1 MLLNCNE
8 NKIDMLIKELKK
20 DLYYVGVNDRKTHL
34 FENMWP
40 IPHGVSYN
48 SYLIKDEKTALL
60 DTVEIG
66 QSSMFIKKVL
76 SVLNGRQ
83 LDYLIVNHMEP
94 DHGGSI
100 ELIRTYF
107 PDVTIVGNKKT
118 FGMLDGYFGIT
129 ENLLQVKEGDT
140 LDLGTHT
147 LNFYM
152 APMVHWPEVMVTFD
166 SSNGVLFSADAFG
179 TFGTI
184 DGGILDTELDLVK
197 YDGEM
202 RRYYSNIV
210 GKYGNPVQ
218 KALQKLAPVDIK
230 MICSLHGPVW
240 TEGIESVMNRYD
252 QWSKYEPE
260 EEGVVIAY
268 GSMYGNT
275 EEMAERVARAL
286 SIYGVKR
293 IVLHDV
299 SKSHSSYIL
308 SDIFRYR
315 GLIVASPTYC
325 NELYPG
331 VKCLIDKIQTRG
343 IKNRVF
349 SYFGSFSWADATN
362 KQFVK
367 FAEEMKWDIVGEP
380 FVEKMALKDE
390 KTKMAEDL
398 GKAMAEAILEK

>member
-1 MLLNCNE
+1 
-8 NKIDMLIKELKK
+8 MLIKELKE

-66 QSSMFIKKVL
+66 QSSMFIKKILNVL
-76 SVLNGRQ
+76 DGRK

-107 PDVTIVGNKKT
+107 PEVTIVGNKKT

-140 LDLGTHT
+140 LSLGSHT

-184 DGGILDTELDLVK
+184 DGGILDTELDLAK
-197 YDGEM
+197 YEGEM

-218 KALQKLAPVDIK
+218 KALQKLSPVDIK

-240 TEGIESVMNRYD
+240 TEDIPRVVGLYD
-252 QWSKYEPE
+252 QWSRYEPE

-331 VKCLIDKIQTRG
+331 VKALLDKLQTRTV
-343 IKNRVF
+343 KNRIF
-349 SYFGSFSWADATN
+349 SFFGSFSWADATN
-362 KQFVK
+362 KQFTQ
-367 FAEEMKWDIVGEP
+367 FAEEMNWDVLGEP
-380 FVEKMALKDE
+380 FAEKMALKAE

-398 GKAMAEAILEK
+398 GKAMAEAILKK

>member
-1 MLLNCNE
+1 
-8 NKIDMLIKELKK
+8 MLIKELKNEV
-20 DLYYVGVNDRKTHL
+20 YYVGVNDRKTHL

-48 SYLIKDEKTALL
+48 SYLIKDEKTALF

-76 SVLNGRQ
+76 NVLDGKK
-83 LDYLIVNHMEP
+83 LDYLIINHMEP

-107 PDVTIVGNKKT
+107 PDVIIVGNKKT

-129 ENLLQVKEGDT
+129 DNLHEVKEGDT
-140 LDLGTHT
+140 LSLGRHQ

-152 APMVHWPEVMVTFD
+152 APMVHWPEVMVTYD
-166 SSNGVLFSADAFG
+166 STEKILFSADAFG

-184 DGGILDTELDLVK
+184 DGGILDTELDLQK
-197 YDGEM
+197 YEGEM
-202 RRYYSNIV
+202 RRYFSNIV

-218 KALQKLAPVDIK
+218 KALSKLGGLDIE

-240 TEGIESVMNRYD
+240 TEDISRVVGLYD
-252 QWSKYEPE
+252 RWSKYEPE

-275 EEMAERVARAL
+275 EEMAERVARSL
-286 SIYGVKR
+286 SIYGVKN

-299 SKSHSSYIL
+299 SKSHASYII
-308 SDIFRYR
+308 SDIFRYS

-325 NELYPG
+325 SELYPA
-331 VKCLIDKIQTRG
+331 VQSLLDKIKTRAV
-343 IKNRVF
+343 KNRKF
-349 SYFGSFSWADATN
+349 SFFGSFSWADATGKN
-362 KQFVK
+362 FKA
-367 FAEEMKWDIVGEP
+367 FAEEMKWDVVGIP
-380 FVEKMALKDE
+380 FAEKMALKED
-390 KTKMAEDL
+390 KTRMAEEL
-398 GKAMAEAILEK
+398 GKVMAEAIKK

>member
-1 MLLNCNE
+1 M
-8 NKIDMLIKELKK
+8 IKELKK

-76 SVLNGRQ
+76 NVLDGKK

-118 FGMLDGYFGIT
+118 FGMLEGYFEIT
-129 ENLLQVKEGDT
+129 DNLLEVKEGDT

-147 LNFYM
+147 LNFFM
-152 APMVHWPEVMVTFD
+152 APMVHWPEVMVTYD
-166 SSNGVLFSADAFG
+166 STNKVLFSADAFG

-184 DGGILDTELDLVK
+184 DGGILDSELDLVK
-197 YDGEM
+197 YEGEM
-202 RRYYSNIV
+202 RRYYASIV

-218 KALQKLAPVDIK
+218 KALQKLSPVDIE

-240 TEGIESVMNRYD
+240 TEDISRVVGLYD
-252 QWSKYEPE
+252 KWSRYEPE
-260 EEGVVIAY
+260 EDGVVIAY

-275 EEMAERVARAL
+275 EEMAERVARSL
-286 SIYGVKR
+286 SIYGVKH

-299 SKSHSSYIL
+299 SKSDPSYIL
-308 SDIFRYR
+308 SDIFRYS

-331 VKCLIDKIQTRG
+331 VQSLLDKIQTRTV
-343 IKNRVF
+343 KERHF
-349 SYFGSFSWADATN
+349 SFFGSFSWADATA
-362 KQFVK
+362 KRFAS
-367 FAEEMKWDIVGEP
+367 FAEEMKWNVIGDP
-380 FVEKMALKDE
+380 FAEKMALKKE

-398 GKAMAEAILEK
+398 GKAMAEAILNK

>member
-1 MLLNCNE
+1 
-8 NKIDMLIKELKK
+8 MLIKELKQ
-20 DLYYVGVNDRKTHL
+20 DVYYVGVNDRKTHL

-48 SYLIKDEKTALL
+48 SYIIKDEKTALL

-66 QSSMFIKKVL
+66 QSSQFIKKVL
-76 SVLNGRQ
+76 NVLDGKP

-100 ELIRTYF
+100 DIIRRYF
-107 PDVTIVGNKKT
+107 PDVIIVGNKKT
-118 FGMLDGYFGIT
+118 FGMLEGYFGISD
-129 ENLLQVKEGDT
+129 NLLEVKEGDT
-140 LDLGTHT
+140 LSLGRHL

-166 SSNGVLFSADAFG
+166 STEGILFSADAFG

-184 DGGILDTELDLVK
+184 DGGILDTELDLTK
-197 YDGEM
+197 YEGEM
-202 RRYYSNIV
+202 RRYYASIV

-218 KALQKLAPVDIK
+218 KTLSKLADVEIK

-240 TEGIESVMNRYD
+240 TEDINRVVGLYD
-252 QWSKYEPE
+252 QWSKYESE

-275 EEMAERVARAL
+275 EEMAERVARSL
-286 SIYGVKR
+286 SIHGVRK
-293 IVLHDV
+293 IVIHDV
-299 SKSHSSYIL
+299 SKSDVSYIL
-308 SDIFRYR
+308 SDIFRYN
-315 GLIVASPTYC
+315 GLIIASPTYC

-331 VKCLIDKIQTRG
+331 VKSLLDKLKTRG
-343 IKNRVF
+343 VSQRIF

-362 KQFVK
+362 KLFTG
-367 FAEEMKWDIVGEP
+367 FAEDMKWEVVGVP
-380 FVEKMALKDE
+380 FAEKMALKEE
-390 KTKMAEDL
+390 KTRMAEEL
-398 GKAMAEAILEK
+398 GRVMAEAIKA

>member
-1 MLLNCNE
+1 
-8 NKIDMLIKELKK
+8 MLIKELKK

-40 IPHGVSYN
+40 IPQGVSYN
-48 SYLIKDEKTALL
+48 SYVLRDEKTALL

-66 QSSMFIKKVL
+66 QSSVFIKKVL
-76 SVLNGRQ
+76 NALAGRP

-100 ELIRTYF
+100 ELIRRYF

-118 FGMLDGYFGIT
+118 FAMLEGYFGIKD
-129 ENLLQVKEGDT
+129 NLLEVKEGDS
-140 LDLGTHT
+140 LSIGHHM
-147 LNFYM
+147 LNFFM
-152 APMVHWPEVMVTFD
+152 APMVHWPEVMVTYD
-166 SSNGVLFSADAFG
+166 STNKVLFSADAFG

-184 DGGILDTELDLVK
+184 DGGILDTELDLAK
-197 YDGEM
+197 YEGEM

-218 KALQKLAPVDIK
+218 KALAKLAALDIE

-240 TEGIESVMNRYD
+240 TEDIGRVVGLYD
-252 QWSKYEPE
+252 KWSKYEAE
-260 EEGVVIAY
+260 EEGVVLAY

-286 SIYGVKR
+286 SIYGVKK

-299 SKSHSSYIL
+299 SKSNVSYIL
-308 SDIFRYR
+308 SDVFRYN
-315 GLIVASPTYC
+315 GLIVAGPTYC

-331 VKCLIDKIQTRG
+331 VKSLLDKIQTRG
-343 IKNRVF
+343 VKHKVF
-349 SYFGSFSWADATN
+349 SYFGSFSWADATGKLF
-362 KQFVK
+362 KQF
-367 FAEEMKWDIVGEP
+367 AQEMKWEIVGEP
-380 FVEKMALKDE
+380 FTEKMALTEE
-390 KTKMAEDL
+390 KTKMAEEL
-398 GKAMAEAILEK
+398 GKAMAEAVRG

>member
-1 MLLNCNE
+1 
-8 NKIDMLIKELKK
+8 MLIKELKE

-66 QSSMFIKKVL
+66 QSSMFIKKILNVL
-76 SVLNGRQ
+76 DGRK

-107 PDVTIVGNKKT
+107 PEVTIVGNKKT

-140 LDLGTHT
+140 LSLGSHT

-184 DGGILDTELDLVK
+184 DGGILDTELDLAK
-197 YDGEM
+197 YEGEM

-218 KALQKLAPVDIK
+218 KALQKLSPVDIK

-240 TEGIESVMNRYD
+240 TEDIPRVVGLYD
-252 QWSKYEPE
+252 QWSRYEPE

-331 VKCLIDKIQTRG
+331 VKALLDKLQTRTV
-343 IKNRVF
+343 KNRIF
-349 SYFGSFSWADATN
+349 SFFGSFSWADATN
-362 KQFVK
+362 KQFTQ
-367 FAEEMKWDIVGEP
+367 FAEEMKWDVLGEP
-380 FVEKMALKDE
+380 FAEKMALKAE

-398 GKAMAEAILEK
+398 GKAMAEAILKK

>member
-1 MLLNCNE
+1 
-8 NKIDMLIKELKK
+8 MLIKELKK

-66 QSSMFIKKVL
+66 QSSMFIKKILNVL
-76 SVLNGRQ
+76 DGRK

-129 ENLLQVKEGDT
+129 DNLLLVKEGDT
-140 LDLGTHT
+140 LDLGTHL

-152 APMVHWPEVMVTFD
+152 APMVHWPEVMVTLD
-166 SSNGVLFSADAFG
+166 STYGVLFSADAFG

-197 YDGEM
+197 YEGEM

-218 KALQKLAPVDIK
+218 KTLQKLSSVDIT

-240 TEGIESVMNRYD
+240 TEDIPRVVGLYD
-252 QWSKYEPE
+252 QWSRYEAE

-299 SKSHSSYIL
+299 SKSDVSYIL

-315 GLIVASPTYC
+315 GLIIASPTYC

-331 VKCLIDKIQTRG
+331 VKSLLDKLQTRG
-343 IKNRVF
+343 VKNRIF
-349 SYFGSFSWADATN
+349 SFFGSFSWADATD
-362 KQFVK
+362 KQFTK
-367 FAEEMKWDIVGEP
+367 FAEDMKWEVIGEP
-380 FVEKMALKDE
+380 FAEKMALKTE

-398 GKAMAEAILEK
+398 GKAMAEAILKK